1 MHRLLAALCLALFAA
16 PAHAACTG
24 ADMIAA
30 LPEAERAA
38 LEAAADAV
46 PFARGNLWRATRGG
60 QSVTLV
66 GTYHLDDPRLA
77 PLVQAV
83 RPALDSATRLLVEGG
98 PEEEAALKAR
108 IAAEPSLIVNTDG
121 PTLPETLPPEIWKQL
136 SEALAERGIP
146 GFMAA
151 KLRPWYLSMMLSI
164 PTCALAEMTAPNGL
178 DRQLI
183 DLALASGVPVQAL
196 EPYDTVFHIFDE
208 LPQDDQLS
216 MIVSSLAMEGNS
228 EDMSATLSS
237 RYFAG
242 ESRLIWEF
250 MRAQTLKLP
259 GYTPEQVEREFATM
273 EEAMMN
279 ARNRS
284 WIPVIEAA
292 AEGGPVLAAFGALH
306 LAGEEG
312 VLNLLAQ
319 DGWSLTPLDAP

>member
-1 MHRLLAALCLALFAA
+1 MRRLLAALCLALSAA
-16 PAHAACTG
+16 PAHAVCTG

-46 PFARGNLWRATRGG
+46 PFARGNLWQATREG
-60 QSVTLV
+60 QTVTLV

-83 RPALDSATRLLVEGG
+83 RPALDGATRLLVEAG

-121 PTLPETLPPEIWKQL
+121 PTLPESLPPEIWQRL
-136 SEALAERGIP
+136 SEAMAERGIP

-151 KLRPWYLSMMLSI
+151 KFRPWYLSMMLSV
-164 PTCALAEMTAPNGL
+164 PPCALAEMTEPNGL

-183 DLALASGVPVQAL
+183 DLALTRGLPVQAL
-196 EPYDTVFHIFDE
+196 EPYDTALHIFDE
-208 LPQDDQLS
+208 LPQEDQLS
-216 MIVSSLAMEGNS
+216 MIISSLAMEERS
-228 EDMSATLSS
+228 EDMSATLTA
-237 RYFAG
+237 RYFDG
-242 ESRLIWEF
+242 QSRLIWEF
-250 MRAQTLKLP
+250 MRAETLKLP

-292 AEGGPVLAAFGALH
+292 AAEGPVLAAFGALH
-306 LAGEEG
+306 LAGDEG

-319 DGWSLTPLDAP
+319 KGWTITPLDAP